1 MNERIMDLLADR
13 ALYGLSA
20 EESAELAALLA
31 AAGLTDDDT
40 LDQAVAQLHVALHAQ
55 AAMPAQVAS
64 RVKQAG
70 AAWAAAAPA
79 RTAAAPSAVPA
90 ARTPARGTARTD
102 VPTQAPSFRFPA
114 AVPWLLAAACL
125 GLAVVAWQPW
135 ARQPTPT
142 PVPAPL
148 TLAQQRQAVLA
159 APDHLELPLGDF
171 VLEGKAPEIPG
182 VKGDVVWSDTAQRG
196 YLRMANLPKN
206 DPTKERYQ
214 LWIIDERGLGTR
226 ISGGIFDGC
235 GNSDGSDCIVAI
247 DPAIPIGHAAAFAI
261 TIEQPS
267 GVWVSDM
274 TRRVAIAAK
283 GS

>member
-31 AAGLTDDDT
+31 AAGLTDDET

-90 ARTPARGTARTD
+90 ARTPARTD
-102 VPTQAPSFRFPA
+102 VPAQAPSFRFPA

>member
-31 AAGLTDDDT
+31 AAGLKDDDT
-40 LDQAVAQLHVALHAQ
+40 LEHAVAQLQVALHAQ
-55 AAMPAQVAS
+55 ATLPAHVAA
-64 RVKQAG
+64 RAKQAG

-79 RTAAAPSAVPA
+79 GRAAATPARTAAPAPAPRAAAPA
-90 ARTPARGTARTD
+90 AQPAQ
-102 VPTQAPSFRFPA
+102 PFRFPTII
-114 AVPWLLAAACL
+114 PWLAAAACL
-125 GLAVVAWQPW
+125 VLAVTAWQRTGSQP
-135 ARQPTPT
+135 APTPT
-142 PVPAPL
+142 PAPL

-182 VKGDVVWSDTAQRG
+182 VKGDVVWSDAAQRG
-196 YLRMANLPKN
+196 FLRMANLPKN

-214 LWIIDERGLGTR
+214 LWIIDERGLATR

-235 GNSDGSDCIVAI
+235 GNADGSDCIVAI

-261 TIEQPS
+261 TIEKPS